1 MQSSADAV
9 HTPAAKRQ
17 KVKDECP
24 PSGEKSRD
32 WANLTPGQKKRTF
45 ESLTEAAMG
54 ETLPLHFLKSKQRAE
69 AAALAEKHEQQYD
82 QVADKEATY
91 LAHGLSECSK
101 RTYES
106 RLGQLAARER
116 VRAARKEEAELQLRL
131 DIEEGEALMRNL
143 ERDEGQMSY
152 WLHSHRRCAPPRC
165 VGFMPPRCCPG
176 SRGSSSSS

>member
-1 MQSSADAV
+1 MASSDAYK
-9 HTPAAKRQ
+9 TPK

-45 ESLTEAAMG
+45 DRLSEAAMG

-69 AAALAEKHEQQYD
+69 AAALEEKHNQQYD
-82 QVADKEATY
+82 QVADREATY

-106 RLGQLAARER
+106 RLGQLASRER
-116 VRAARKEEAELQLRL
+116 TRRARR
-131 DIEEGEALMRNL
+131 R
-143 ERDEGQMSY
+143 RRSY
-152 WLHSHRRCAPPRC
+152 
-165 VGFMPPRCCPG
+165 
-176 SRGSSSSS
+176 SSA